1 MEKEYYTGEFEQFV
15 KERADQFSMYPSK
28 RVWHS
33 IYNNLHPSRR
43 WPSVF
48 MSLFLVSSLMLIGYL
63 HTGENSISPQIN
75 NHAPVNKT
83 EEIQITQTESNNKA
97 IAAVPKKQTQAV
109 SYFDNAFAD
118 VITNE
123 TDFYTYTIVKSNRP
137 KYIFSTSADAA
148 K

>member
-83 EEIQITQTESNNKA
+83 EEIQINQT
-97 IAAVPKKQTQAV
+97 
-109 SYFDNAFAD
+109 
-118 VITNE
+118 
-123 TDFYTYTIVKSNRP
+123 
-137 KYIFSTSADAA
+137 
-148 K
+148 